1 MSSGEPLEVAAGLIF
16 QEGRLLVCQRRK
28 EGPVPLKW
36 ELPGGKVEGGEGCLA
51 ALQREL
57 KEELGIEVQSAK
69 EVFRHNY
76 LYPDGAA
83 VRLTFFRVDRY
94 RGEPANLVFQHNH
107 LYQDGTAVRLTFFR
121 VDRYRGEPVNLA
133 FQQILWAEIQGLG
146 KLDFLAGDLPLIDQ
160 VMRGEL

>member
-28 EGPVPLKW
+28 ESPFPLKW
-36 ELPGGKVEGGEGCLA
+36 ELPGGKVEGGEECLA

-69 EVFRHNY
+69 EVFRHNH
-76 LYPDGAA
+76 LYPGGMA

-94 RGEPANLVFQHNH
+94 QGEPANLVF
-107 LYQDGTAVRLTFFR
+107 R
-121 VDRYRGEPVNLA
+121 
-133 FQQILWAEIQGLG
+133 QIRWAEIQRLS

>member
-1 MSSGEPLEVAAGLIF
+1 M
-16 QEGRLLVCQRRK
+16 CQRRK
-28 EGPVPLKW
+28 EGLFPLKW
-36 ELPGGKVEGGEGCLA
+36 ELPGGKVEGEEGCLA

-69 EVFRHNY
+69 EVFRHNH

-83 VRLTFFRVDRY
+83 VRLTFFRVDCY
-94 RGEPANLVFQHNH
+94 RGEPANLV
-107 LYQDGTAVRLTFFR
+107 
-121 VDRYRGEPVNLA
+121 

-160 VMRGEL
+160 VMRGELCEDKRP

>member
-1 MSSGEPLEVAAGLIF
+1 MISGEPLEVAAGLIF

-28 EGPVPLKW
+28 EGPFPLKW

-76 LYPDGAA
+76 LYSDGTA
-83 VRLTFFRVDRY
+83 VRLRFFRVDRY
-94 RGEPANLVFQHNH
+94 RGEPANLVFQ
-107 LYQDGTAVRLTFFR
+107 R
-121 VDRYRGEPVNLA
+121 
-133 FQQILWAEIQGLG
+133 ILWAKIQGLG

-160 VMRGEL
+160 VMRGELGEDKRP

>member
-1 MSSGEPLEVAAGLIF
+1 MSSGEPLEVAAGLVF

-28 EGPVPLKW
+28 GGPFPLKW

-69 EVFRHNY
+69 EVFRHNH
-76 LYPDGAA
+76 LYPDGTS

-94 RGEPANLVFQHNH
+94 RGEPA
-107 LYQDGTAVRLTFFR
+107 
-121 VDRYRGEPVNLA
+121 NLA

-160 VMRGEL
+160 VMRGKL

>member
-1 MSSGEPLEVAAGLIF
+1 MISGEPLEVVAGLIF

-28 EGPVPLKW
+28 ERPFPLKW
-36 ELPGGKVEGGEGCLA
+36 ELPGGKVEGGEGCLD

-69 EVFRHNY
+69 EVFQYNH
-76 LYPDGAA
+76 LYQDGTV

-94 RGEPANLVFQHNH
+94 RGEPANL
-107 LYQDGTAVRLTFFR
+107 
-121 VDRYRGEPVNLA
+121 A
-133 FQQILWAEIQGLG
+133 FQQILWAEIQRLG

>member
-1 MSSGEPLEVAAGLIF
+1 MISGEPFEVAAGLIF

-28 EGPVPLKW
+28 EGTFPLKW

-57 KEELGIEVQSAK
+57 EEELGIEVQSAK
-69 EVFRHNY
+69 EVFRHNH
-76 LYPDGAA
+76 LYPDGTA

-94 RGEPANLVFQHNH
+94 RGEPANL
-107 LYQDGTAVRLTFFR
+107 
-121 VDRYRGEPVNLA
+121 A
-133 FQQILWAEIQGLG
+133 FQQILWAELQRLG

>member
-1 MSSGEPLEVAAGLIF
+1 MISGEPLEVAAGLIF

-28 EGPVPLKW
+28 EGPFPLKW

-69 EVFRHNY
+69 EVFRHN
-76 LYPDGAA
+76 
-83 VRLTFFRVDRY
+83 
-94 RGEPANLVFQHNH
+94 H
-107 LYQDGTAVRLTFFR
+107 LYSDGTAVRLTFFR
-121 VDRYRGEPVNLA
+121 VDRYRGEPVNLV
-133 FQQILWAEIQGLG
+133 FQRIHWAEIQGLG

-160 VMRGEL
+160 VMRGELGENNRP